1 MVMHIREQAL
11 LVITGGWFSNCVG
24 NTSVSNCPGNM
35 PKGDPTAFWLTS
47 PDSKYSIPAADNPYG
62 VAQSTDPNF
71 EAPSS
76 WRTSLGL
83 DLLLDSGWDITL
95 EYNLDQVREAV
106 FFTDLGLERE
116 GTLADGRGIYG
127 GRGDYRLT
135 NTDEG
140 TTEAWTITTTKQFGE
155 IDWFAGYTKMRAN
168 DIFEL
173 TSAQVRVPMQDL
185 SELMGKY

>member
-1 MVMHIREQAL
+1 MV
-11 LVITGGWFSNCVG
+11 N
-24 NTSVSNCPGNM
+24 VSR
-35 PKGDPTAFWLTS
+35 FE
-47 PDSKYSIPAADNPYG
+47 YSIPAADNPYG

-140 TTEAWTITTTKQFGE
+140 TTEAWTILLQNSLV
-155 IDWFAGYTKMRAN
+155 R
-168 DIFEL
+168 L
-173 TSAQVRVPMQDL
+173 TGLLVIPR
-185 SELMGKY
+185 